1 MNIVDIMII
10 LVLLVYIAK
19 GFSNG
24 VFREG
29 ISFAGGLLVIIL
41 AFMLKNPI
49 SKFLYQTMPFFK
61 FSGMMSGISV
71 LNIIVYE
78 IVAFLAVATILLVVY
93 ELILKATN
101 VFEKILRWTFVFALP
116 SKLLGAVVGFIEG
129 IVITFIILFVCIHF
143 EMPRIY
149 IDKSDISNKILSN
162 TPFLKDAIEPIYN
175 SLQDMYKVAEKYKD
189 SEDKNS
195 ANLESL
201 EILLKYNVLE
211 PQSARVLIDN
221 GKLTIDGSKELV
233 DKYEKTDA
241 Q

>member
-1 MNIVDIMII
+1 MGTYVNSGNI
-10 LVLLVYIAK
+10 
-19 GFSNG
+19 
-24 VFREG
+24 
-29 ISFAGGLLVIIL
+29 
-41 AFMLKNPI
+41 AF
-49 SKFLYQTMPFFK
+49 Q
-61 FSGMMSGISV
+61 
-71 LNIIVYE
+71 E
-78 IVAFLAVATILLVVY
+78 AV
-93 ELILKATN
+93 N
-101 VFEKILRWTFVFALP
+101 
-116 SKLLGAVVGFIEG
+116 S
-129 IVITFIILFVCIHF
+129 
-143 EMPRIY
+143 RIY

-211 PQSARVLIDN
+211 LIDN